1 MAEGKENNF
10 LVKIQSIRRRS
21 YASSIFLKP
30 DDIIVAV
37 NNQFYTFGEKKLTEE
52 LKDIRKNGAKVI
64 LTVLRSNTFFDIVIS
79 NSLGCKYSSTTANET
94 QNIREKF
101 SSKENFDIEELQ
113 EFTVLRDAFRR
124 YEIIDTSTSIIAGL
138 FPPLWLIYS
147 QKLWVLATLVALS
160 AMLLIVNP
168 LLFLFGWLLM
178 SLYCYKAQLNLMYS
192 FAMLEGKVFC
202 MNISSKTMDH
212 AQKIIRE
219 IDPKSRFQYSKLP
232 DPVSE
237 DIGQESEKKQ
247 DIVDE
252 NKEALV

>member
-10 LVKIQSIRRRS
+10 LVKIKSIRRRS

-52 LKDIRKNGAKVI
+52 LKGLRKNQAKAI
-64 LTVLRSNTFFDIVIS
+64 LTVLRSDSFLDIVIN

-124 YEIIDTSTSIIAGL
+124 YDIIDTSTSIIAGL

-147 QKLWVLATLVALS
+147 QKWWVLATLVAFS
-160 AMLLIVNP
+160 AMLLVVNP

-192 FAMLEGKVFC
+192 FSMLEGKVFC
-202 MNISSKTMDH
+202 MNISSKSIDH

-232 DPVSE
+232 VPVSE
-237 DIGQESEKKQ
+237 DIGQESKKKQ

-252 NKEALV
+252 KKEALV

>member
-1 MAEGKENNF
+1 MTEGKVSNF
-10 LVKIQSIRRRS
+10 LVKIKSIRKRS

-52 LKDIRKNGAKVI
+52 LKDLRKDEAKAI
-64 LTVLRSNTFFDIVIS
+64 LTVLRSNTFFDIIIN
-79 NSLGCKYSSTTANET
+79 NSLGCKYSSTTADET

-101 SSKENFDIEELQ
+101 SSKENFDLEELQ
-113 EFTVLRDAFRR
+113 EFTVLRDVFRR
-124 YEIIDTSTSIIAGL
+124 YDIIDTSTSIIAGL
-138 FPPLWLIYS
+138 FPPLWLVYS
-147 QKLWVLATLVALS
+147 QKWWVLATLVAFS
-160 AMLLIVNP
+160 SMLLVVNP

-192 FAMLEGKVFC
+192 FSMLEGKVFC
-202 MNISSKTMDH
+202 MNISSKSIDH
-212 AQKIIRE
+212 VQKIIRE

-232 DPVSE
+232 DPKK
-237 DIGQESEKKQ
+237 DDKYDDSEKKQ

-252 NKEALV
+252 KKEALV

>member
-52 LKDIRKNGAKVI
+52 LKDIKKNEAKVI
-64 LTVLRSNTFFDIVIS
+64 LTVLRSNTFFDIVIN
-79 NSLGCKYSSTTANET
+79 NSLGCKYSSTTENET

-124 YEIIDTSTSIIAGL
+124 YDIIDTSTSIIAGL

-147 QKLWVLATLVALS
+147 QKWWVLATLVALS
-160 AMLLIVNP
+160 AILLVVNP

-192 FAMLEGKVFC
+192 FSMLEGKVFC
-202 MNISSKTMDH
+202 MNISSKTIDH
-212 AQKIIRE
+212 AQRIIRE

>member
-1 MAEGKENNF
+1 MAEGKKNNF

-52 LKDIRKNGAKVI
+52 LKDIKKNEAKVI
-64 LTVLRSNTFFDIVIS
+64 LTVLRSNTFFDIVIN
-79 NSLGCKYSSTTANET
+79 NSLGCKYSSTTEIET

-124 YEIIDTSTSIIAGL
+124 YDIIDTSTSIIAGL

-147 QKLWVLATLVALS
+147 QKWWVLATLVAFS
-160 AMLLIVNP
+160 AMLLVVNP

-192 FAMLEGKVFC
+192 FSMLEGKVFC
-202 MNISSKTMDH
+202 MNISSKSIDH

-232 DPVSE
+232 VPVSE
-237 DIGQESEKKQ
+237 DIGQESKKKQ

-252 NKEALV
+252 KKEALV